1 MYLHNKYCS
10 WYYNIIQKAQS
21 RISIPGI
28 VEKHHILPKSL
39 GGTNDVSNLVSL
51 TPREHYICHLLL
63 TRMVEGKAKQKMV
76 YALWAIMNLCNRY
89 QERKVIK
96 GRLYESLRHEYI
108 QSQKDKAGPLHPNRG
123 RKTGRTKDSF
133 TAEWKANISAAKK
146 ESRGM
151 AKESQ
156 DQNMLKRLCL
166 KQTKVEF
173 LGIKESKILRIYP
186 RNKNR
191 TKSVGQCSWLA

>member
-1 MYLHNKYCS
+1 MYLHNKYRS

-21 RISIPGI
+21 RISVPNI

-39 GGTNDVSNLVSL
+39 GGTNDDSNLVSL

-63 TRMVEGKAKQKMV
+63 TRMCEGKAKQKMV

-96 GRLYESLRHEYI
+96 GRLYESLRQKYI

-123 RKTGRTKDSF
+123 KKTGRTKDSF
-133 TAEWKANISAAKK
+133 TAEWRANISAAKK
-146 ESRGM
+146 GKPGHSKGIPRPDHV
-151 AKESQ
+151 KEAVSKA
-156 DQNMLKRLCL
+156 NKGRVPWN
-166 KQTKVEF
+166 K
-173 LGIKESKILRIYP
+173 GIKNFKNLSKEQ
-186 RNKNR
+186 N
-191 TKSVGQCSWLA
+191 